1 MTRNDS
7 NETTSST
14 AVDCQAKT
22 VSVDNNEVDNQDLDK
37 FIFALKDIQPIFLSG
52 FNFDDHNKKEPRKLS
67 IGKCVIIDNT
77 KQDCHD
83 QSSKRIK
90 INISRPELTTEG
102 NNYQND
108 FVDAT
113 NQKKN
118 QQNCL
123 INDPTKSNDER
134 LNQKFKSLKVKLKV
148 N

>member
-1 MTRNDS
+1 MIN
-7 NETTSST
+7 
-14 AVDCQAKT
+14 QAK
-22 VSVDNNEVDNQDLDK
+22 EL
-37 FIFALKDIQPIFLSG
+37 
-52 FNFDDHNKKEPRKLS
+52 
-67 IGKCVIIDNT
+67 
-77 KQDCHD
+77 
-83 QSSKRIK
+83 IK

-123 INDPTKSNDER
+123 INDSTKSNDER

>member
-14 AVDCQAKT
+14 VVDCQAKT
-22 VSVDNNEVDNQDLDK
+22 VSFDNNEVNNQYLDK
-37 FIFALKDIQPIFLSG
+37 FVFSLKDIQPIFLSG
-52 FNFDDHNKKEPRKLS
+52 FDFDDHNKKEPRKSS

-108 FVDAT
+108 FADAT
-113 NQKKN
+113 NQKN
-118 QQNCL
+118 Q
-123 INDPTKSNDER
+123 
-134 LNQKFKSLKVKLKV
+134 
-148 N
+148 